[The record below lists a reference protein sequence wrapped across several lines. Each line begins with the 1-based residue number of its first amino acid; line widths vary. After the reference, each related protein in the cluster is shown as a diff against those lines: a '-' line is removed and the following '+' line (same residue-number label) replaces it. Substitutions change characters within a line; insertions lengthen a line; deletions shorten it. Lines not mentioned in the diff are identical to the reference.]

1 MAFLMAILILNLIL
15 TVIFIIV
22 NLKGK
27 NYSSLWYSIVFLMV
41 PVFGLAIYFVPHFF
55 FKIIHKRNLYDRRDL
70 ILFEGEE
77 EYIMHPKVEEELNI
91 VPFQEALAVS
101 EVEEKRALLL
111 GMLKKDISK
120 HSKLIQ
126 NALDDEDSETSHY
139 AAAATMEIYRK
150 MRFKIQELEVKFL
163 ENVDNFETRRN
174 LIDAIYEYIDSG
186 VLSERD
192 RIININKYVQI
203 ISDTLEK
210 YKNQL
215 ICEDYIHQIDFLMEL
230 KRPHEAEQLAKDS
243 KERFFNEMS
252 FMKLLEIYF
261 DVKNK
266 IEFDRTLEELRKADI
281 VLSSKGLETMRFWI
295 ARSM

>member
-1 MAFLMAILILNLIL
+1 MAFFVATLILNLIF
-15 TVIFIIV
+15 TVVFITV
-22 NLKGK
+22 NLKSK
-27 NYSSLWYSIVFLMV
+27 NYSSLWYSIMFLMV
-41 PVFGLAIYFVPHFF
+41 PVFGFAIYFIPHFF
-55 FKIIHKRNLYDRRDL
+55 FKIIHKRNLYDRREL

-77 EYIMHPKVEEELNI
+77 EYVMHPKVEEELNI

-101 EVEEKRALLL
+101 AVDEKRALLL

-120 HSKLIQ
+120 HSKVAQ
-126 NALDDEDSETSHY
+126 SALDDDDSETSHY

-150 MRFKIQELEVKFL
+150 MRLKIQEFEVKFM
-163 ENVDNFETRRN
+163 ENGDDFENRRN

-192 RIININKYVQI
+192 RLININKYVQI
-203 ISDTLEK
+203 MSDTLEN
-210 YKNQL
+210 YKDQL
-215 ICEDYIHQIDFLMEL
+215 ICEDYMHQIGFLMEL

-243 KERFFNEMS
+243 KERFFNEAS

-281 VLSSKGLETMRFWI
+281 VLSSRGLETMRFWI